1 MYRKGRVFKRGK
13 IWYIDF
19 FVDGRRVREAAGEN
33 KRFAETVLSK
43 RLTEAAE
50 GRFLNIKRDEKIK
63 FEDFAQEYLE
73 VHAKNKRSYHSD
85 VDRIKTLNRF
95 FGSKFLHEI
104 TPFAVEKFKTEMA
117 KEVSGAT
124 VNRNIA
130 CLKCIFNKAIAW
142 SRHSGKNPVKG
153 IKLFKEQPRLRF
165 LEKEEIFKLL
175 ANCDE
180 HLKPIVIAA
189 LHTGMR
195 KSEILNL
202 KWHDI
207 DFKRDLI
214 YLYQT
219 KNGERREN
227 RINNEVK
234 SALLKVKKHPD
245 SPYVFYNKNGQ
256 PYGDIKKSFFT
267 ACKKSG
273 ILKNSSFRF
282 HDLRHTFA
290 SHLVM
295 SGVDLNTVRELLGHK
310 TLDMTLRY
318 SHLSP
323 DHKKRAVDLLG
334 ERISANL
341 GTKLAQTTNREK
353 LSTEQI
359 LNKSLER
366 KELVNVSGP

>member
-1 MYRKGRVFKRGK
+1 MK
-13 IWYIDF
+13 
-19 FVDGRRVREAAGEN
+19 
-33 KRFAETVLSK
+33 
-43 RLTEAAE
+43 
-50 GRFLNIKRDEKIK
+50 
-63 FEDFAQEYLE
+63 
-73 VHAKNKRSYHSD
+73 
-85 VDRIKTLNRF
+85 
-95 FGSKFLHEI
+95 
-104 TPFAVEKFKTEMA
+104 
-117 KEVSGAT
+117 
-124 VNRNIA
+124 
-130 CLKCIFNKAIAW
+130 CLFNKAIAW
-142 SRHSGKNPVKG
+142 SKYNGKNPVKG

-180 HLKPIVIAA
+180 HLKPIVIVA

-195 KSEILNL
+195 KGEILNL

-207 DFKRDLI
+207 DFRRDLI

-219 KNGERREN
+219 KNGERREI

-234 SALLKVKKHPD
+234 STLLKVKKRPD
-245 SPYVFYNKNGQ
+245 SQYVFCNKNGE

-273 ILKNSSFRF
+273 ILQISGFRF

-318 SHLSP
+318 SHLSQ

-334 ERISANL
+334 ERISTNF
-341 GTKLAQTTNREK
+341 GTKSAQTASCEK
-353 LSTEQI
+353 LSTEQNFDN
-359 LNKSLER
+359 LFENR
-366 KELVNVSGP
+366 ELVNT

>member
-1 MYRKGRVFKRGK
+1 MYRKGRVYRRGK

-19 FVDGRRVREAAGEN
+19 FADGHRVREAAGEN

-43 RLTEAAE
+43 RLTEVAE
-50 GRFLNIKRDEKIK
+50 GIFLNIRKFEKIK
-63 FEDFAQEYLE
+63 FKFFAQEYLE

-85 VDRIKTLNRF
+85 IDRTNTLHRY
-95 FGSKFLHEI
+95 FGDKFLHEI
-104 TPFAVEKFKTEMA
+104 TPFEVEKFKTKRA
-117 KEVSGAT
+117 GEVSGAT
-124 VNRNIA
+124 VNRDLA
-130 CLKCIFNKAIAW
+130 CLKCLFNKAIAW
-142 SRHSGKNPVKG
+142 GRFNGKNPVKG
-153 IKLFKEQPRLRF
+153 VRLFKEQPRLRF

-180 HLKPIVIAA
+180 HLKPIVIIA

-195 KSEILNL
+195 KGEILNL

-207 DFKRDLI
+207 DFKRDII
-214 YLYQT
+214 YLCQT
-219 KNGERREN
+219 KNGEKREI
-227 RINNEVK
+227 RMNNEVK
-234 SALLKVKKHPD
+234 SFLLKIRKHPD
-245 SPYVFYNKNGQ
+245 SPYVFCNKNGE
-256 PYGDIKKSFFT
+256 PFGDIKKSFFT

-295 SGVDLNTVRELLGHK
+295 NGIDLNTVRELLGHK

-323 DHKKRAVDLLG
+323 DHKKRAVELLG
-334 ERISANL
+334 DRLSANF
-341 GTKLAQTTNREK
+341 GTKLAQWLNFEK
-353 LSTEQI
+353 LSTEDI
-359 LNKSLER
+359 SDKSFVN
-366 KELVNVSGP
+366 KELVNT

>member
-1 MYRKGRVFKRGK
+1 MK
-13 IWYIDF
+13 
-19 FVDGRRVREAAGEN
+19 
-33 KRFAETVLSK
+33 
-43 RLTEAAE
+43 
-50 GRFLNIKRDEKIK
+50 
-63 FEDFAQEYLE
+63 
-73 VHAKNKRSYHSD
+73 
-85 VDRIKTLNRF
+85 
-95 FGSKFLHEI
+95 
-104 TPFAVEKFKTEMA
+104 
-117 KEVSGAT
+117 
-124 VNRNIA
+124 
-130 CLKCIFNKAIAW
+130 CLFNKAIAW
-142 SRHSGKNPVKG
+142 SRYSGKNPVKG

-180 HLKPIVIAA
+180 HLKPIVLVA

-195 KSEILNL
+195 KGEILNL

-207 DFKRDLI
+207 DFKRDI
-214 YLYQT
+214 AYLYQT
-219 KNGERREN
+219 KNEESREI

-234 SALLKVKKHPD
+234 STLLKVKKHPD
-245 SPYVFYNKNGQ
+245 SSYVFCNKNGE

-273 ILKNSSFRF
+273 IIKNSSFRF

-334 ERISANL
+334 ERISANID
-341 GTKLAQTTNREK
+341 TKLAQTLNLEK

-359 LNKSLER
+359 FDNLLEN
-366 KELVNVSGP
+366 KELTKLGPIAQLVRAGDS